1 MAIIDCR
8 GSLGNVFCIIGSALD
23 LAKILNNDIDQDE
36 LFNKWTDSSS
46 YEEVKNKIVDYF
58 KEEYSINIEYITD

>member
-8 GSLGNVFCIIGSALD
+8 GPLGNVFCIIGSALE
-23 LAKILNNDIDQDE
+23 LAKRLNNDIDKDD

-46 YEEVKNKIVDYF
+46 YEEVKDKIVDYF

>member
-8 GSLGNVFCIIGSALD
+8 GPLGNVFCIIGSALE
-23 LAKILNNDIDQDE
+23 LAKRLNNDIDQEE

>member
-8 GSLGNVFCIIGSALD
+8 GQLGNVFCIIGSALE
-23 LAKILNNDIDQDE
+23 LAKKLNDDIDKDE

>member
-23 LAKILNNDIDQDE
+23 LAKMLNNDIDQDE

>member
-8 GSLGNVFCIIGSALD
+8 GPLGNVFCIIGSALE
-23 LAKILNNDIDQDE
+23 LAKKLNNDIDKDE

-46 YEEVKNKIVDYF
+46 YEEVKNK
-58 KEEYSINIEYITD
+58 

>member
-8 GSLGNVFCIIGSALD
+8 GPLGNVFCIIESALE
-23 LAKILNNDIDQDE
+23 LAKKLNNDIDKDE

-46 YEEVKNKIVDYF
+46 YEEVKDKIVDYF

>member
-23 LAKILNNDIDQDE
+23 LAKMLNNDIDQDE

-46 YEEVKNKIVDYF
+46 YEEVKDKIVDYF

>member
-8 GSLGNVFCIIGSALD
+8 GPLGNVFCIIGSALE
-23 LAKILNNDIDQDE
+23 LAKKLNNDIDKDD
-36 LFNKWTDSSS
+36 LFNKWTDSFS
-46 YEEVKNKIVDYF
+46 YEEVKDKIVDYF